1 MVALFK
7 KYQNIIAYLFFGG
20 LTTLINMVVFYIF
33 DTQLGWNYQLANFI
47 AWLVSVLFAFFTNKV
62 WVFGSS
68 YTTIKAFFKEL
79 WSFFFFRGLSYFM
92 DAGIMFIGIS
102 LLHANSNL
110 TKLIDQVVIVL
121 LNYIFS
127 KFFIFNKKS

>member
-20 LTTLINMVVFYIF
+20 LTTLINMIVFYIF

-47 AWLVSVLFAFFTNKV
+47 AWLLSVLFAFFTNKV

-110 TKLIDQVVIVL
+110 TKLIDQFVIVL

-127 KFFIFNKKS
+127 KFFIFTKKS

>member
-1 MVALFK
+1 MIALFK

-68 YTTIKAFFKEL
+68 YTTVKAFFKEL

-110 TKLIDQVVIVL
+110 TKLIDQFVIVL

-127 KFFIFNKKS
+127 KFFIFTKKS

>member
-1 MVALFK
+1 MIALFK

-47 AWLVSVLFAFFTNKV
+47 AWLLSVLFAFFTNKV

>member
-47 AWLVSVLFAFFTNKV
+47 AWLLSVLFAFFTNKV